1 MNSYNDFT
9 DISHDWVNKSIS
21 KDTKAY
27 KGINVLS
34 CFDGLSGG
42 QLALEKAGIE
52 VNKYFASEIDK
63 YAIAVAKYNYPNTI
77 HLGDVKKIDT
87 STLPKIDLMLAGS
100 PCTDLSF
107 AGLGKG
113 LIEGKQSSLFF
124 DWWRLVQELKPKYI
138 FLENVRMKEE
148 YKDQISNILGFQPTA
163 INSSLVSAQN
173 RYRLYWFGIR
183 DGDSYKAIPIHQLK
197 DKEIVLG
204 DILEEGLDESWTL
217 SNKAQE
223 RARNNPRS
231 RAFTPE
237 QEKSGTLLSNQ
248 YKQSTDSL
256 YAVANGCIQVG
267 ETAEIKGYDIIKRV
281 YSPEGKAPTLTTM
294 QGGHR
299 DPKVATT
306 NPKGGRIVNRRKVD
320 GVRKDND
327 KNIPLEPYLE
337 VRGDDKTNCLST
349 VQKDN
354 VLIYQQPRGWN
365 KGGLRAKD
373 GKTPSLTTSS
383 WEHNNHLTDGLRWRK
398 LTPLECERLQTVPDG
413 YTQYGDFGGEQ
424 FDKDGNFIRY
434 TTKPVS
440 NSQRYKMLGN
450 GWTIDVITHILEG
463 MKDV

>member
-9 DISHDWVNKSIS
+9 DISHDWADKSIS

-27 KGINVLS
+27 RGINVLS

-42 QLALEKAGIE
+42 QIALEKAGIE
-52 VNKYFASEIDK
+52 VNKYYASEIDK
-63 YAIAVAKYNYPNTI
+63 YAIAVAKYHYPNTI

-124 DWWRLVQELKPKYI
+124 DWWRLVQELKPKFI

-148 YKDQISNILGFQPTA
+148 YKNQISDILGFQPTA

-183 DGDSYKAIPIHQLK
+183 DGDSYKAIPINQPK

-204 DILEEGLDESWTL
+204 DILESWLDESWTI
-217 SNKAQE
+217 S
-223 RARNNPRS
+223 
-231 RAFTPE
+231 
-237 QEKSGTLLSNQ
+237 EKV
-248 YKQSTDSL
+248 KD
-256 YAVANGCIQVG
+256 ANGCIQVG

-299 DPKVATT
+299 EPKVATN
-306 NPKGGRIVNRRKVD
+306 NPNGG
-320 GVRKDND
+320 
-327 KNIPLEPYLE
+327 
-337 VRGDDKTNCLST
+337 
-349 VQKDN
+349 
-354 VLIYQQPRGWN
+354 VLKQ
-365 KGGLRAKD
+365 
-373 GKTPSLTTSS
+373 
-383 WEHNNHLTDGLRWRK
+383 NNHLTDGLRWRK

>member
-9 DISHDWVNKSIS
+9 DISHDWADKSIS

-27 KGINVLS
+27 EGINVLS

-42 QLALEKAGIE
+42 QLALERSGIK
-52 VNKYFASEIDK
+52 VNQYFASEIDK
-63 YAIAVAKYNYPNTI
+63 YAIAVAKYNYPNMI

-113 LIEGKQSSLFF
+113 LVKGEQSSLFF
-124 DWWRLVQELKPKYI
+124 DWWELVQELKPKYI

-148 YKDQISNILGFQPTA
+148 YKKQISKILGFEPTA

-183 DGDSYKAIPIHQLK
+183 DGNTYKAIPISQPE
-197 DKEIVLG
+197 DRGIVLA
-204 DILEEGLDESWTL
+204 DILEQGLDDTWTL
-217 SNKAQE
+217 SDQAQE

-231 RAFTPE
+231 RAFTPD
-237 QEKSGTLLSNQ
+237 QDKSGALLSNQ

-256 YAVANGCIQVG
+256 YAVADGCIQIG

-299 DPKVATT
+299 EPKVATT
-306 NPKGGRIVNRRKVD
+306 NPECGKVIVSQIRDKSKAVRVGGRGSYDRHEWDSVD
-320 GVRKDND
+320 K
-327 KNIPLEPYLE
+327 L
-337 VRGDDKTNCLST
+337 
-349 VQKDN
+349 
-354 VLIYQQPRGWN
+354 
-365 KGGLRAKD
+365 
-373 GKTPSLTTSS
+373 
-383 WEHNNHLTDGLRWRK
+383 HWRK
-398 LTPLECERLQTVPDG
+398 LTPKECARLQTVPDNHCIMG
-413 YTQYGDFGGEQ
+413 S
-424 FDKDGNFIRY
+424 FDGIV
-434 TTKPVS
+434 KPIS
-440 NSQRYKMLGN
+440 KSQQYKMLGN
-450 GWTIDVITHILEG
+450 GWTIDVIAHILEG
-463 MKDV
+463 MK

>member
-1 MNSYNDFT
+1 M
-9 DISHDWVNKSIS
+9 
-21 KDTKAY
+21 
-27 KGINVLS
+27 INVLS

-42 QLALEKAGIE
+42 QLALEKSGIK
-52 VNKYFASEIDK
+52 VNQYFASEIDK
-63 YAIAVAKYNYPNTI
+63 YAIAVAKYNYPNMI

-113 LIEGKQSSLFF
+113 LVKGEQSSLFF
-124 DWWRLVQELKPKYI
+124 DWWELVQELKPKYI

-148 YKDQISNILGFQPTA
+148 YKAQISDILGFEPTA

-173 RYRLYWFGIR
+173 RYRLYWFGVR
-183 DGDSYKAIPIHQLK
+183 DGNTYKALPISQPK
-197 DKEIVLG
+197 DRGIVLA
-204 DILEEGLDESWTL
+204 DILEQGLDDSWTL
-217 SNKAQE
+217 SEQAQD

-237 QEKSGTLLSNQ
+237 QEKSGALLSNQ

-256 YAVANGCIQVG
+256 YAVADGCIQVG

-299 DPKVATT
+299 EPKVATT
-306 NPKGGRIVNRRKVD
+306 DPKGGRIVNRRKVD
-320 GVRKDND
+320 GVRRDNQLD
-327 KNIPLEPYLE
+327 LPLKPYLE
-337 VRGDDKTNCLST
+337 VRADDKTNCIST

-354 VLIYQQPRGWN
+354 VVVSKIRDKSKAVRVGGRGSYDRHEWDSVDE
-365 KGGLRAKD
+365 L
-373 GKTPSLTTSS
+373 
-383 WEHNNHLTDGLRWRK
+383 HWRK
-398 LTPLECERLQTVPDG
+398 LTPKECARLQTVPDNHCIMG
-413 YTQYGDFGGEQ
+413 S
-424 FDKDGNFIRY
+424 FDGIV
-434 TTKPVS
+434 KPIS
-440 NSQRYKMLGN
+440 KSQQYKMLGN
-450 GWTIDVITHILEG
+450 GWTIDVIAHILEG

>member
-1 MNSYNDFT
+1 M
-9 DISHDWVNKSIS
+9 
-21 KDTKAY
+21 
-27 KGINVLS
+27 INVLS

-42 QLALEKAGIE
+42 QLALEKSGIK
-52 VNKYFASEIDK
+52 VNQYFASEIDK
-63 YAIAVAKYNYPNTI
+63 YAIAVAKYNYPNMI

-113 LIEGKQSSLFF
+113 LVKGEQSSLFF
-124 DWWRLVQELKPKYI
+124 DWWELVQELKPKYI

-148 YKDQISNILGFQPTA
+148 YKKQISEILGFEPTA

-173 RYRLYWFGIR
+173 RYRLYWFGVR
-183 DGDSYKAIPIHQLK
+183 DGDTYKAIPISQPE
-197 DKEIVLG
+197 DRGIVLA
-204 DILEEGLDESWTL
+204 DILEQGLDDSWTL
-217 SNKAQE
+217 SDQAQD

-237 QEKSGTLLSNQ
+237 QEKSGALLSNQ

-256 YAVANGCIQVG
+256 YAVADGCIQIG

-299 DPKVATT
+299 EPKVATT
-306 NPKGGRIVNRRKVD
+306 DPKGGRIVNRRKVD
-320 GVRKDND
+320 GVRKDNQLD
-327 KNIPLEPYLE
+327 LPLKPYLE
-337 VRGDDKTNCLST
+337 VRADDKTNCIST

-354 VLIYQQPRGWN
+354 VVVSQIRNKSKAVRVGGRGSYDRHEWDSVDE
-365 KGGLRAKD
+365 L
-373 GKTPSLTTSS
+373 
-383 WEHNNHLTDGLRWRK
+383 HWRK
-398 LTPLECERLQTVPDG
+398 LTPKECSRLQTVPDNHCIM
-413 YTQYGDFGGEQ
+413 
-424 FDKDGNFIRY
+424 GNFDGVV
-434 TTKPVS
+434 KPIS
-440 NSQRYKMLGN
+440 KSQQYKMLGN
-450 GWTIDVITHILEG
+450 GWTIDVIAHILEG

>member
-1 MNSYNDFT
+1 M
-9 DISHDWVNKSIS
+9 
-21 KDTKAY
+21 
-27 KGINVLS
+27 INVLS

-42 QLALEKAGIE
+42 QLALGKAGIE
-52 VNKYFASEIDK
+52 VNKYYASEIDK
-63 YAIAVAKYNYPNTI
+63 YAIAVAKYHYPNTI

-113 LIEGKQSSLFF
+113 LVEGKQSSLFF
-124 DWWRLVQELKPKYI
+124 DWWRLVQELKPKFI

-148 YKDQISNILGFQPTA
+148 YKAQISDILGFQPTA

-183 DGDSYKAIPIHQLK
+183 DGDSYKAIPISQPE
-197 DKEIVLG
+197 DKEIILG
-204 DILEEGLDESWTL
+204 DILEDGLDESWTL
-217 SNKAQE
+217 SDKAQE
-223 RARNNPRS
+223 RAKTNPRS

-237 QEKSGTLLSNQ
+237 QEKSGALLSNQ

-299 DPKVATT
+299 EPKVATT

-424 FDKDGNFIRY
+424 FDKEGNFIRY

-450 GWTIDVITHILEG
+450 EWTIDVITHILEG

>member
-1 MNSYNDFT
+1 MQ
-9 DISHDWVNKSIS
+9 
-21 KDTKAY
+21 
-27 KGINVLS
+27 GLNVLS

-42 QLALEKAGIE
+42 QLALEKAGIK
-52 VNKYFASEIDK
+52 VNQYFASEIDK
-63 YAIAVAKYNYPNTI
+63 YAIAVAKYNYPNMI

-113 LIEGKQSSLFF
+113 LVEGEQSSLFF
-124 DWWRLVQELKPKYI
+124 DWWELVQELKPKYI

-148 YKDQISNILGFQPTA
+148 YKDQISDILGFQPTA

-183 DGDSYKAIPIHQLK
+183 DGDSYKAIPIHQPE
-197 DKEIVLG
+197 DKGIILA
-204 DILEEGLDESWTL
+204 DILEQGLDDTWTL
-217 SNKAQE
+217 SDQAQE

-237 QEKSGTLLSNQ
+237 QEKSGALLSNQ

-256 YAVANGCIQVG
+256 YAVADGCIQVG

-299 DPKVATT
+299 EPKVATT
-306 NPKGGRIVNRRKVD
+306 NPDGG
-320 GVRKDND
+320 
-327 KNIPLEPYLE
+327 
-337 VRGDDKTNCLST
+337 
-349 VQKDN
+349 

-424 FDKDGNFIRY
+424 FDKEGNFIRY

>member
-9 DISHDWVNKSIS
+9 DISHDWAAANDRQIKITDS
-21 KDTKAY
+21 
-27 KGINVLS
+27 INVLS

-42 QLALEKAGIE
+42 QIALEKEGIK
-52 VNKYFASEIDK
+52 VNQYFASEIDK
-63 YAIAVAKYNYPNTI
+63 YAIAVAKYNYPNMI

-87 STLPKIDLMLAGS
+87 TTLPKIDLMLAGS

-113 LIEGKQSSLFF
+113 LVKGEQSSLFF
-124 DWWRLVQELKPKYI
+124 DWWELVQELKPKYI

-148 YKDQISNILGFQPTA
+148 YKKQISEILGFEPTA

-173 RYRLYWFGIR
+173 RYRLYWFGVR
-183 DGDSYKAIPIHQLK
+183 DGDTYKAIPISQPE
-197 DKEIVLG
+197 DRGIVLA
-204 DILEEGLDESWTL
+204 DILEQGLDDSWTL
-217 SNKAQE
+217 SDQAQD

-237 QEKSGTLLSNQ
+237 QEKSGALLSNQ

-256 YAVANGCIQVG
+256 YAVADGCIQVG

-299 DPKVATT
+299 EPKVATT
-306 NPKGGRIVNRRKVD
+306 DPKGGRIVNRRKVD
-320 GVRKDND
+320 GVRKDNQLD
-327 KNIPLEPYLE
+327 LPLKPYLE
-337 VRGDDKTNCLST
+337 VRADDKTNCIST

-354 VLIYQQPRGWN
+354 VVVSQIRDKSKAVRVGGRGSYDRHEWDSVDE
-365 KGGLRAKD
+365 L
-373 GKTPSLTTSS
+373 
-383 WEHNNHLTDGLRWRK
+383 HWRK
-398 LTPLECERLQTVPDG
+398 LTPKECARLQTVPDNHCIM
-413 YTQYGDFGGEQ
+413 
-424 FDKDGNFIRY
+424 GNFDGVV
-434 TTKPVS
+434 KPIS
-440 NSQRYKMLGN
+440 KSQQYKMLGN
-450 GWTIDVITHILEG
+450 GWTIDVIAHILEG

>member
-9 DISHDWVNKSIS
+9 DISHDWADKSIS
-21 KDTKAY
+21 KDIKTY
-27 KGINVLS
+27 EGINVLS

-42 QLALEKAGIE
+42 QLALEKSGIK
-52 VNKYFASEIDK
+52 VNQYFASEIDK
-63 YAIAVAKYNYPNTI
+63 YAIAVAKYNYPNMI

-87 STLPKIDLMLAGS
+87 SILPKIDLMLAGS

-113 LIEGKQSSLFF
+113 LVKGEQSSLFF
-124 DWWRLVQELKPKYI
+124 DWWELVKELKPKYI

-148 YKDQISNILGFQPTA
+148 YKKQISEILGFEPTA

-173 RYRLYWFGIR
+173 RYRLYWFGVR
-183 DGDSYKAIPIHQLK
+183 DGNTYKAIPISQPE
-197 DKEIVLG
+197 DRGIVLA
-204 DILEEGLDESWTL
+204 DILEQGLDDSWTL
-217 SNKAQE
+217 SDQAQD

-237 QEKSGTLLSNQ
+237 QEKSGALLSNQ

-256 YAVANGCIQVG
+256 YAVADGCIQVG

-299 DPKVATT
+299 EPKVATT

-320 GVRKDND
+320 GVRKDNQLD
-327 KNIPLEPYLE
+327 LPLKPYLE
-337 VRGDDKTNCLST
+337 VRADDKTNCIST

-354 VLIYQQPRGWN
+354 VVVSKIRDKSKAVRVGGRGSYDRHEWDSVDE
-365 KGGLRAKD
+365 L
-373 GKTPSLTTSS
+373 
-383 WEHNNHLTDGLRWRK
+383 HWRK
-398 LTPLECERLQTVPDG
+398 LTPKECARLQTVPDDYCTMG
-413 YTQYGDFGGEQ
+413 AFVDDRWSEPNQPIEV
-424 FDKDGNFIRY
+424 KKIS
-434 TTKPVS
+434 K
-440 NSQRYKMLGN
+440 SQQYKMLGN
-450 GWTIDVITHILEG
+450 GWTIDVIAHILEG
-463 MKDV
+463 MK